1 MQVITVEG
9 ESPLVVEAVF
19 VTGRPVV
26 RAEVDIDTAVH
37 LLGTCQVPAVLEVV
51 DTLAGRMDTADTAAG
66 IAEVAVDWPRSQ
78 NGRTLP

>member
-9 ESPLVVEAVF
+9 ESPLVVEAVL

-26 RAEVDIDTAVH
+26 RAEVDFDSAVH
-37 LLGTCQVPAVLEVV
+37 LLGTCQVPERLGMV